1 MFIGGSPVGTA
12 GGVKTVTITLLVLS
26 AINVIRNKD
35 RVEIF
40 NRSIDRGAVSK
51 AVAVVCMSFTIMF
64 VSTVLLSAVTN
75 AQFLDILYETVS
87 ATATVGLSRNL
98 TSQLNIYGKII
109 IILTMYLGRVGP
121 ISLAIAFKLKKDNP
135 NLIKCPTEE
144 ISVG

>member
-1 MFIGGSPVGTA
+1 M
-12 GGVKTVTITLLVLS
+12 
-26 AINVIRNKD
+26 
-35 RVEIF
+35 EIF

-98 TSQLNIYGKII
+98 TSQLNIYGKFI